1 MKVNAAPR
9 PPGFRHA
16 LVHADDPVELL
27 AAVVPAARAA
37 ARDTG
42 ARVALDLPTPLEEAL
57 HDELG
62 DEVELGRLTSLTSS
76 ARESGQTVAAWRA
89 RELRALT
96 SSGRPV
102 LVVGA
107 HDPDLDGVDGGFWV
121 ELEAALNISLAGLP
135 VLQVCAYPRLPL
147 HGAVGESAEVNHP
160 LRLHA
165 SGLAAN
171 PRYRPP
177 AEAVAALPIAPPHLL
192 GPPDVTL
199 SYNTFELSRVRD
211 AVTEA
216 ARACRFDTTR
226 GEDMVQAVNEIA
238 TNAVARVPA
247 GRAVGLGTRRRAGL
261 RGPGQRGD
269 RAAADRARAA
279 APVAG
284 AGARDLDRPAAL
296 RQPARVAG
304 TGRHPRPAALPGLR
318 QISRSAPTRISHR
331 GHCWAILASDD
342 TTRRRRPPS
351 VSVRFRRA
359 RSAIRGLPPGAP
371 RLRAEPTA
379 GRTPRPIRGNGHV
392 RRRSLSIQ

>member
-238 TNAVARVPA
+238 TNAVEHGSPQAELSVWARDGELVCEVQDSGVIALPLI
-247 GRAVGLGTRRRAGL
+247 GL
-261 RGPGQRGD
+261 
-269 RAAADRARAA
+269 
-279 APVAG
+279 APLHPSQ
-284 AGARDLDRPAAL
+284 ARDLDRPAAL

-318 QISRSAPTRISHR
+318 QISRSTPTRISHR

>member
-1 MKVNAAPR
+1 VKVNAAPR

-27 AAVVPAARAA
+27 AAVAPAARAA

-42 ARVALDLPTPLEEAL
+42 ARVAVDLPAPLEQAL

-102 LVVGA
+102 FVVSA

-147 HGAVGESAEVNHP
+147 HGAVGESAVVNHP
-160 LRLHA
+160 LRLRV
-165 SGLAAN
+165 SGLTEN
-171 PRYRPP
+171 PRHRPP
-177 AEAVAALPIAPPHLL
+177 AEVLAALPIAPPHLL

-211 AVTEA
+211 AVEEA
-216 ARACRFDTTR
+216 ARVCRFDTAR
-226 GEDMVQAVNEIA
+226 GEDMVQAVNEVA
-238 TNAVARVPA
+238 TNAVEHGSPE
-247 GRAVGLGTRRRAGL
+247 AGL
-261 RGPGQRGD
+261 S
-269 RAAADRARAA
+269 
-279 APVAG
+279 VW
-284 AGARDLDRPAAL
+284 ARDGELVCEVQDSGAI
-296 RQPARVAG
+296 
-304 TGRHPRPAALPGLR
+304 ALPLIGLAPPHPSQARGRGTWIAR
-318 QISRSAPTRISHR
+318 QLCDSLHVWRAPDGT
-331 GHCWAILASDD
+331 
-342 TTRRRRPPS
+342 
-351 VSVRFRRA
+351 
-359 RSAIRGLPPGAP
+359 
-371 RLRAEPTA
+371 
-379 GRTPRPIRGNGHV
+379 HV
-392 RRRSLSIQ
+392 RLLSRA

>member
-27 AAVVPAARAA
+27 AAVAPAARAA

-42 ARVALDLPTPLEEAL
+42 ARVAVDLPAPLEQAL

-102 LVVGA
+102 FVVSA

-147 HGAVGESAEVNHP
+147 HGAVGESAVVNHP
-160 LRLHA
+160 LRLRV
-165 SGLAAN
+165 SGLTEN
-171 PRYRPP
+171 PRHRPP
-177 AEAVAALPIAPPHLL
+177 AEVLAALPIAPPHLL

-211 AVTEA
+211 AVEEA
-216 ARACRFDTTR
+216 ARVCRFDTAR
-226 GEDMVQAVNEIA
+226 GEDMVQAVNEVA
-238 TNAVARVPA
+238 TNAVEHGSPE
-247 GRAVGLGTRRRAGL
+247 AGL
-261 RGPGQRGD
+261 S
-269 RAAADRARAA
+269 
-279 APVAG
+279 VW
-284 AGARDLDRPAAL
+284 ARDGELVCEVQDSGAI
-296 RQPARVAG
+296 
-304 TGRHPRPAALPGLR
+304 ALPLIGLAPPHPSQARGRGTWIAR
-318 QISRSAPTRISHR
+318 QLCDSLHVWRAPDGT
-331 GHCWAILASDD
+331 
-342 TTRRRRPPS
+342 
-351 VSVRFRRA
+351 
-359 RSAIRGLPPGAP
+359 
-371 RLRAEPTA
+371 
-379 GRTPRPIRGNGHV
+379 HV
-392 RRRSLSIQ
+392 RLLSRA